1 MPVAGNPP
9 AIQTSYVVQPGDSA
23 SAIAERLTHD
33 SRRWPELVAANV
45 IKPTSPDGNFAS
57 LRAGETLMLPASW
70 PAPLAAQVHP

>member
-1 MPVAGNPP
+1 MPVAASALARP
-9 AIQTSYVVQPGDSA
+9 ATYVVQPGDSA

-33 SRRWPELVAANV
+33 SRRWPELVAANL

-70 PAPLAAQVHP
+70 AAPHAAQVHP